1 MLKASK
7 AQVHIFIQLFSQP
20 SVIYIKS
27 VLRFSLLFYQ
37 PTLLCLINIRD
48 LANKIFVLLLDSL
61 LHAAFLRGIDRD

>member
-27 VLRFSLLFYQ
+27 VLRFSLFYQ
-37 PTLLCLINIRD
+37 PTLLCLINVRD

-61 LHAAFLRGIDRD
+61 RHAAFLRGIDRD

>member
-27 VLRFSLLFYQ
+27 VLRFSLFYQ

-48 LANKIFVLLLDSL
+48 LANKIFALLLDSL
-61 LHAAFLRGIDRD
+61 RHAAFLRGIDRD